1 MNYEKHY
8 NLLIERA
15 RVRQFDGYTEKHH
28 VVPKCMGGT
37 DDASNLVSLTPEEH
51 YVAHQL
57 LVKMHPDVRGL
68 VSAVQLMTVHHTE
81 SRTNNKLF
89 GWIRRRLAIVH
100 SIRQAGE
107 NNSQY
112 GSYWVHNK
120 SLRQSKRVAKDY
132 CLEDGWEI
140 GRVINF
146 DKPVFRTREEWTAD
160 RVEDAKKLAY
170 ELYDKFMNS
179 EFESVTS
186 FAKSI
191 NTSQPRLTM
200 MWKKYVTEYNEVKKH
215 GKSFKK

>member
-8 NLLIERA
+8 SLLIERA

-57 LVKMHPDVRGL
+57 LVKMHPENYALAKAAAMMVPDRP
-68 VSAVQLMTVHHTE
+68 S
-81 SRTNNKLF
+81 NKLY
-89 GWIRRRLAIVH
+89 GWLRRRLSVAMSVG
-100 SIRQAGE
+100 QTGE

-112 GSYWVHNK
+112 GKYWIHNK
-120 SLRQSKRVAKDY
+120 SLRQSKQVTKDY
-132 CLEDGWEI
+132 RLEDGWEI

-186 FAKSI
+186 FAKFI